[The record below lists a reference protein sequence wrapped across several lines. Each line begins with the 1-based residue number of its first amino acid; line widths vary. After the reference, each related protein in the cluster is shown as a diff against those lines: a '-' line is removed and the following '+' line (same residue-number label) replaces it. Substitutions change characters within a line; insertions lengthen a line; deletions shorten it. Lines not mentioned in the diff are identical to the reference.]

1 MKNPIPPAGFILH
14 ETIMAVALSLA
25 LVVSIAQLLTM
36 VAQQR
41 RLGHQHA
48 VAVREAG
55 NLMEDLVS
63 RRWSDT
69 TAGELASVDLSP
81 ACSRSLPDAGL
92 AVDVED
98 EGDDVRRI
106 SVRIEWGRAS
116 GRRARSVRL
125 VGWKFRNKEDG
136 A

>member
-1 MKNPIPPAGFILH
+1 MKNPIPSAGFILH

-36 VAQQR
+36 VAQER
-41 RLGHQHA
+41 RRGHQHA

-55 NLMEDLVS
+55 NLMEHLVS

-69 TAGELASVDLSP
+69 TAEQLASVALSQ
-81 ACSRSLPDAGL
+81 ACSRCLPDAGL
-92 AVDVED
+92 AVDVLD

-106 SVRIEWGRAS
+106 GVRIEWGGVS

-125 VGWKFRNKEDG
+125 VGWKFRNEEDG